1 MGTVGRFSFWVWD
14 NKALS
19 ENVSAKQ
26 NRSWHRRWAGQIQH
40 TACRTGVRRDP
51 CRSERKQYCSRK
63 QKFREYGVL
72 INAYVCDARDLSAL
86 NLSTFDNVLIMG
98 PMYHLPDAEDRKKCV
113 LQAKKYLAKNWVLFA
128 SFITITVGLNYY
140 LDTAPELLLHEPA
153 MDLFDRMEID
163 ESWSGTAF
171 TKATFINTTEVL
183 TFFDELGFKKLALL
197 EQEGLTGPRL
207 TEIEN
212 KPKRRAK
219 PIRKFLCAC
228 VKTCSIT
235 HTAIIFCIS
244 ESKRTSALLYL
255 IK

>member
-1 MGTVGRFSFWVWD
+1 MIWWFERNVGLTEISERKSLREKEKNKDVEIVKENYNENAQSEWERLEGFHFEFEITKHFW
-14 NKALS
+14 K
-19 ENVSAKQ
+19 VSARQ

-40 TACRTGVRRDP
+40 TACLTGVRRGS

-140 LDTAPELLLHEPA
+140 IDTAPELLLHEPA

-207 TEIEN
+207 TEIE
-212 KPKRRAK
+212 K
-219 PIRKFLCAC
+219 
-228 VKTCSIT
+228 
-235 HTAIIFCIS
+235 
-244 ESKRTSALLYL
+244 
-255 IK
+255 